1 MLQCTK
7 HITVRWKAT
16 WFCQLNIVR
25 TMPSPKTYTL
35 ALEAA
40 EAPRTSPYTAP
51 NVAPKSAEKA
61 QHLVEQT
68 ARTAQ
73 SAVQQAGQNLALALQ
88 LTGTA
93 VSSYQSVQSKL
104 AEHAQQAVQRT
115 LDALT
120 QASQVRSPTALLD
133 LQSTY
138 LTDSLQ
144 AVLTINARLAE
155 IAAEVAQQAADKLQY
170 RAA

>member
-1 MLQCTK
+1 MLRCTK
-7 HITVRWKAT
+7 HIVMRWKAT
-16 WFCQLNIVR
+16 WFRQLNIVR
-25 TMPSPKTYTL
+25 TMPTARPYTR
-35 ALEAA
+35 AVEAA
-40 EAPRTSPYTAP
+40 EAPQTSPSTATK
-51 NVAPKSAEKA
+51 VAPKSAETA
-61 QHLVEQT
+61 QHLVEQA

-73 SAVQQAGQNLALALQ
+73 TAVQQAGQNLELALQ

-93 VSSYQSVQSKL
+93 VSSYQAVQSKL
-104 AEHAQQAVQRT
+104 AEHARQAVRRT

-144 AVLTINARLAE
+144 AMLATSARLAE
-155 IAAEVAQQAADKLQY
+155 IAAGVAQQAADKLQH

>member
-1 MLQCTK
+1 MP
-7 HITVRWKAT
+7 TVR
-16 WFCQLNIVR
+16 
-25 TMPSPKTYTL
+25 TYTR
-35 ALEAA
+35 AFEAA
-40 EAPRTSPYTAP
+40 EAPQTSPSTAT
-51 NVAPKSAEKA
+51 NVVPKSAEKA
-61 QHLVEQT
+61 QHLVEQA

-73 SAVQQAGQNLALALQ
+73 SAVQQADQNLALALQ
-88 LTGTA
+88 LAGTA
-93 VSSYQSVQSKL
+93 VSSYQAVQSEL

-120 QASQVRSPTALLD
+120 QASQVRSPIALLD

-144 AVLTINARLAE
+144 AVLATSARLAE
-155 IAAEVAQQAADKLQY
+155 IAAEVAQQAADKLQH